1 MDNDGFYA
9 TDYSAYD
16 QNDPNNQ
23 NSKNHGQNVLNPNA
37 GGGGAFYNPSNPPQ
51 QNNGYNPAPV
61 HNTNDNF
68 GGGFG
73 NNGPTDMYG
82 GGFDDEP
89 PLLEELGINFD
100 HIIQKTKV
108 VLNPLI
114 GVDQSV
120 VNETDLAGPLVIIL
134 ALGSM
139 LLLTGKMHFGYIY
152 GISIFAVLLMWGLLK
167 MMAPEAGPSSGC
179 VASILG
185 YCLLPI
191 VGLSAISIIF
201 SLQGTFGFIC
211 SSIAV
216 FWCSWSASKL
226 FCSAVNLKGEQ
237 ALVAYPCA
245 MLYGVFALLTVF

>member
-37 GGGGAFYNPSNPPQ
+37 GGGGGAFYNPSNPPQ
-51 QNNGYNPAPV
+51 QSNGYNPAPV

-152 GISIFAVLLMWGLLK
+152 GISIFAVLQVVVK
-167 MMAPEAGPSSGC
+167 CEKK
-179 VASILG
+179 V
-185 YCLLPI
+185 
-191 VGLSAISIIF
+191 
-201 SLQGTFGFIC
+201 
-211 SSIAV
+211 
-216 FWCSWSASKL
+216 
-226 FCSAVNLKGEQ
+226 
-237 ALVAYPCA
+237 
-245 MLYGVFALLTVF
+245 